1 MSAPD
6 PSGPAG
12 AALSS
17 NPSAQT
23 VAADSPLEPL
33 LRAAEGPKV
42 SIYFPTHRAGPE
54 TVQDAGKLAKALD
67 EAKEKLVDTGMSRN
81 RADKLLERARRT
93 VEREAFWQQ
102 SRDGLACFVAP
113 DMTRF
118 VRLDG
123 PCPTLTVVADDF
135 HLRPLLLAA
144 ARDGEFY
151 VLTITRDNVSLFRG
165 NAERLEEVEPEGMI
179 TGIEDVTWKTDFED
193 QAGFHP
199 DGTGG
204 GMPGDGFDA
213 GRGGGG
219 ADGAPRYHA
228 LGTSSEDYDDVEFE
242 KFLAQVAKAV
252 DAELVHSDAPLLL
265 VADPRTVG
273 WYRKQANYRH
283 LLDEDIQKNP
293 QDFSLDAMHEA
304 AWEMVR
310 PHLNKARDEALERLE
325 ARLGSGDEPASN
337 ELSTLVK
344 AAGDGRIDTLFLARH
359 SGERDWGTY
368 DAEKRALEYGDGPGA
383 QDLVNL
389 VAVNTMRNGGIVA
402 VMPEAKAGELG
413 QAAAIMRY

>member
-1 MSAPD
+1 MTTPD

-12 AALSS
+12 AAPSS

-23 VAADSPLEPL
+23 VDADSPLQPL
-33 LRAAEGPKV
+33 LGAGEGPKV
-42 SIYFPTHRAGPE
+42 SIYFPTHRSGPE
-54 TVQDAGKLAKALD
+54 TTQDAGKLAKALD
-67 EAKEKLVDTGMSRN
+67 DAKEKLVETGLSRN
-81 RADKLLERARRT
+81 AADTMLERARRT
-93 VEREAFWQQ
+93 VDKDTFWQQ
-102 SRDGLACFVAP
+102 SRDGLACFVGEET
-113 DMTRF
+113 TRF

-123 PCPTLTVVADDF
+123 ECPTLTVVADDF

-151 VLTITRDNVSLFRG
+151 VLSITRDNVSLFRG
-165 NAERLEEVEPEGMI
+165 DSERLQEVEPEGMI

-193 QAGFHP
+193 AAGFHP

-204 GMPGDGFDA
+204 GMPGGGFDA

-219 ADGAPRYHA
+219 QDGAPRYHA
-228 LGTSSEDYDDVEFE
+228 LGRSPEDYDDVEFE
-242 KFLAQVAKAV
+242 KFLHQVAKAV

-265 VADPRTVG
+265 IADSRTVG
-273 WYRKQANYRH
+273 WYRKQASYRF
-283 LLDEDIQKNP
+283 LIEDDIQKNP
-293 QDFSLDAMHEA
+293 QDFSLDRMHEA
-304 AWEMVR
+304 AWEKVR
-310 PHLNKARDEALERLE
+310 PHLNKSRDEALERLE

-337 ELSTLVK
+337 ELSTLVE
-344 AAGDGRIDTLFLARH
+344 ASQDGRIDTLFMARH
-359 SGERDWGTY
+359 QGERDWGTY
-368 DAEKRALEYGDGPGA
+368 DAENRSLEYGEGPGA